1 MIKAG
6 MKSRILIVEDEEK
19 LRRVLS
25 LQLESA
31 GYEPVLAGS
40 AEEALKLAERVNLV
54 LTDLRLPAM
63 DGMSLLESI
72 QRQNSRIPVIVMTAF
87 GTMEIAVEAMKK
99 GAADFLPKPFSLDHL
114 MAVVR

>member
-1 MIKAG
+1 MIKTG

-31 GYEPVLAGS
+31 GYEAVLAGS

-63 DGMSLLESI
+63 DGMSLLPKTSEMGLFLIMARLPLPMASSI
-72 QRQNSRIPVIVMTAF
+72 VQEDPPQLA
-87 GTMEIAVEAMKK
+87 
-99 GAADFLPKPFSLDHL
+99 
-114 MAVVR
+114 